1 MNIKTSKQIKHLIIY
16 IILFGLGISF
26 VLPLFWMIRS
36 SFMEI
41 GQIFI
46 IPPEWIPKPFTLG
59 NFAEAVTMAPFGL
72 YALNTTIILI
82 SGTFGTILT
91 ATLAAFGFS
100 RLKWKGRDMIFVI
113 ILSSMMLPGAVTLI
127 PQFIGWN
134 TLGFYNT
141 LMPLIFPS
149 FLGGGAF
156 NIFLLRQ
163 FFMTIPLELDEAA
176 FVDGAS
182 YLTIYYKV
190 ILPLSKSALIVVA
203 MFSFMYHWNDFFN
216 PLIYLSDQAKFTL
229 AIGLQQLQGQY
240 VSAWHVIMAAST
252 IVIMPCILVFLL
264 GQKFILE
271 GIVMTGIKA

>member
-1 MNIKTSKQIKHLIIY
+1 MSKRIKKLIIY
-16 IILFGLGISF
+16 ILLAGLGISF
-26 VLPLFWMIRS
+26 ILPLLWMIRS

-41 GQIFI
+41 GQIFLL
-46 IPPEWIPKPFTLG
+46 PPEWIPKPFTLN
-59 NFAEAVTMAPFGL
+59 NFVEATTMAPFGR
-72 YALNTTIILI
+72 YALNTMIILAA
-82 SGTFGTILT
+82 STFGAILT

-100 RLKWKGRDMIFVI
+100 RVKWKGRDVIFAV

-127 PQFIGWN
+127 PQFIGWR

-141 LMPLIFPS
+141 LVPLIVPS

-156 NIFLLRQ
+156 NIFLFRQ

-176 FVDGAS
+176 FVDGAA
-182 YLTIYYKV
+182 YWKIYYM
-190 ILPLSKSALIVVA
+190 ILLPLSKSALIVVA
-203 MFSFMYHWNDFFN
+203 MFSFMFHWNDFFN

-240 VSAWHVIMAAST
+240 VSAWHIIMAAST

>member
-1 MNIKTSKQIKHLIIY
+1 MKMSKRIKKLIIY

-26 VLPLFWMIRS
+26 ILPLLWMIRS

-41 GQIFI
+41 GQIFLL
-46 IPPEWIPKPFTLG
+46 PPEWIPKPFTLE
-59 NFAEAVTMAPFGL
+59 NFVEATTMAPFGL
-72 YALNTTIILI
+72 YALNTIIILV
-82 SGTFGTILT
+82 SSTFGAILT

-100 RLKWKGRDMIFVI
+100 RVKWKGRDVIFLV

-127 PQFIGWN
+127 PQFIGWR

-141 LMPLIFPS
+141 LVPLIAPS

-156 NIFLLRQ
+156 NIFLFRQ

-176 FVDGAS
+176 FVDGAAHWK
-182 YLTIYYKV
+182 IYYMI

-203 MFSFMYHWNDFFN
+203 MFSFMFHWNDFFN

-240 VSAWHVIMAAST
+240 VSAWHIIMAAST
-252 IVIMPCILVFLL
+252 IVIMPCIMVFLL